1 MKTPFK
7 VEGVDYTPDGVE
19 NLRQELIRFRDNSME
34 QWPEAIPFTVAM
46 THTIALLAYLK
57 EVETNEEK

>member
-7 VEGVDYTPDGVE
+7 VEGVDYTPDGIE
-19 NLRQELIRFRDNSME
+19 NLRQDLIRFRDNSME

-46 THTIALLAYLK
+46 THTIALLTYLK
-57 EVETNEEK
+57 EVEENEEK